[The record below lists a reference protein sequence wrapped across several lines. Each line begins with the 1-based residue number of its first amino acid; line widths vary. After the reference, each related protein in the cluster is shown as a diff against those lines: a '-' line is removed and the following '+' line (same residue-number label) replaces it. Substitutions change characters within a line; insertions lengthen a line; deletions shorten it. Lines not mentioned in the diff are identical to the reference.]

1 MKNNDKDRI
10 LHQAMEDHGDYLKRL
25 IYTYVKD
32 RQKAED
38 ILQDTFVK
46 FYSRFDQFEN
56 RAAVKTYLYRIA
68 VNEAQNYLRS
78 WSFRKVSFTDKL
90 RTFKQGSSAEE
101 LYIKSEGSRTL
112 GEMVKELPV
121 KYREVIWLFYYDEL
135 SINEISDVL
144 RCSPNTVK
152 TRLARGRKLARI
164 SIEEGDYEY

>member
-1 MKNNDKDRI
+1 MKNNEKDRI
-10 LHQAMEDHGDYLKRL
+10 LNQAMEDHGNYLKRL

-32 RQKAED
+32 VQKAED

-46 FYSRFDQFEN
+46 FYSRFDQFEK
-56 RAAVKTYLYRIA
+56 RASVKTYLYRIA

-78 WSFRKVSFTDKL
+78 WSFRKIGFTDKL
-90 RTFKQGSSAEE
+90 RSFNQGSSAEE
-101 LYIKSEGSRTL
+101 LYIKSEGNRTL

-135 SINEISDVL
+135 SINEISEVL
-144 RCSPNTVK
+144 RCSSNTVK
-152 TRLARGRKLARI
+152 TRLARGRQLARI